1 MSGRA
6 GVVLRRRRA
15 TDVET
20 VFGDIK
26 SNWGFKRF
34 TLRGLEK
41 ASLEWGLAAL
51 GHNMRKLHE
60 AVSRGERCQAGDGA
74 GVGSHPFFRPPMKR
88 AETHS
93 GFGSFHGRGF

>member
-60 AVSRGERCQAGDGA
+60 AVSRGNAAKQAMA
-74 GVGSHPFFRPPMKR
+74 R
-88 AETHS
+88 A
-93 GFGSFHGRGF
+93 

>member
-1 MSGRA
+1 M
-6 GVVLRRRRA
+6 
-15 TDVET
+15 
-20 VFGDIK
+20 K

-60 AVSRGERCQAGDGA
+60 AVSGGNAAKQAMA
-74 GVGSHPFFRPPMKR
+74 R
-88 AETHS
+88 A
-93 GFGSFHGRGF
+93 